1 MLPVL
6 ALLPAWAAPL
16 LKISLSV
23 PGPHNLSFLPADL
36 MRKVGADRIE
46 GAELRIIS
54 VGGGSGAL
62 RNLNTRNSDF
72 AMLGMPAIMS
82 QKAKGLDVVAI
93 AAVNDAPLWTL
104 MVRSDLKDE
113 VRNIADLK
121 GRTIGVT
128 TSSATSKTVT
138 QQVMEALLAQAG
150 IEPGEVRFLSI
161 GKNWQDQSAC
171 ILSGS
176 VDAIMD
182 DEPFATRLAAEG
194 KVFILANPAIPE
206 LSPSIPGLGFL
217 HATLVTRS
225 DVINNQPEMA
235 ATMVRIL
242 RRTLEWLASHSPQEV
257 VAQLYRGGTAHPRHA
272 GYVTKGG
279 SRRQR

>member
-128 TSSATSKTVT
+128 TSSATSKTLPSRLWKLSSPR
-138 QQVMEALLAQAG
+138 QV
-150 IEPGEVRFLSI
+150 S
-161 GKNWQDQSAC
+161 
-171 ILSGS
+171 
-176 VDAIMD
+176 
-182 DEPFATRLAAEG
+182 
-194 KVFILANPAIPE
+194 NPARCA
-206 LSPSIPGLGFL
+206 SFPS
-217 HATLVTRS
+217 A
-225 DVINNQPEMA
+225 
-235 ATMVRIL
+235 
-242 RRTLEWLASHSPQEV
+242 RTGRTSRPAS
-257 VAQLYRGGTAHPRHA
+257 
-272 GYVTKGG
+272 
-279 SRRQR
+279 